1 MGVVRLTAADRD
13 HAGELWRV
21 VEETMRPPLWSSSWE
36 WTSLWLE
43 HFADSVPHDFVVV
56 DDGSGSPCGIA
67 LLCHGKIPS
76 RMRAIRSAHIG
87 TAALWPPEDVYAECN
102 RLIARPEAREELAR
116 AIVEELSRDRRWEEL
131 VLNGFVAAD
140 AELLASAAPGLR
152 LEPEASPYADLA
164 LLAERGGGELV
175 AGLGRNTRQQVRR
188 GLRALGDPACEI
200 ASGPDDALA
209 VFEEL
214 VELHQARWTAEGEHG
229 AFADERVVS
238 FHRELIR
245 RRAPDRALLCRVAAA
260 GRTVACLYSF
270 IEDGVVFFYQ
280 AGIAQESDPKVR
292 PGLAAHALCMAA
304 CLERGLR
311 EYDFLAPGSR
321 YKHQLSTAERTLYWG
336 SLRRR

>member
-1 MGVVRLTAADRD
+1 MRAVRLTAANRDR
-13 HAGELWRV
+13 AGEVWRV

-43 HFADSVPHDFVVV
+43 HFADSVQHDFVVV
-56 DDGSGSPCGIA
+56 EDDIGSPCGIA

-76 RMRAIRSAHIG
+76 RIRRVRSAHIG
-87 TAALWPPEDVYAECN
+87 TAALWPPEDVYLECN

-116 AIVEELSRDRRWEEL
+116 AVLEELSRDGRWEEF

-140 AELLASAAPGLR
+140 AELIARAAPALR
-152 LEPEASPYADLA
+152 LEPEASPYAELGV
-164 LLAERGGGELV
+164 LAERGGGDVV

-188 GLRALGDPACEI
+188 GLRELGDPTCEI
-200 ASGPDDALA
+200 ASDPDRALA
-209 VFEEL
+209 VFDEL
-214 VELHQARWTAEGEHG
+214 VELHQARWSAEGQHG

-245 RRAPDRALLCRVAAA
+245 QRAPDRALLCRVEAA

-270 IEDGVVFFYQ
+270 LEDGVVFFFQ
-280 AGIAQESDPKVR
+280 AGIAQESDSKVR
-292 PGLAAHALCMAA
+292 PGLVAHALCMAT

-311 EYDFLAPGSR
+311 EYDFLAPESR
-321 YKHQLSTAERTLYWG
+321 YKRQLSTAERTLFWG
-336 SLRRR
+336 SMRR

>member
-1 MGVVRLTAADRD
+1 MRAVRLTAADRD

-21 VEETMRPPLWSSSWE
+21 VEETMGPPIWSSSWE

-43 HFADSVPHDFVVV
+43 YFADRVPHDFVAVE
-56 DDGSGSPCGIA
+56 DDSGSPCGIA

-76 RMRAIRSAHIG
+76 RMRRVRTAHIG

-116 AIVEELSRDRRWEEL
+116 AIMDELSRDRRWEEF

-140 AELLASAAPGLR
+140 AELLAKTAPALR

-164 LLAERGGGELV
+164 VLAERGGGDVV

-188 GLRALGDPACEI
+188 GIRELGEPTCEI
-200 ASGPDDALA
+200 ASGPDHALA

-214 VELHQARWTAEGEHG
+214 VDLHQARWSAEGQHG

-238 FHRELIR
+238 FHRDLIR
-245 RRAPDRALLCRVAAA
+245 QRAPDRALLCRVEAA
-260 GRTVACLYSF
+260 GVTVGCLYF
-270 IEDGVVFFYQ
+270 FLDDGVVYFYQ
-280 AGIAQESDPKVR
+280 AGIAAVSDPKVH
-292 PGLAAHALCMAA
+292 PGLVAHALCMAA

-321 YKHQLSTAERTLYWG
+321 YKRQLSTAERTLYWG
-336 SLRRR
+336 SLRRG